1 MKKYEKEYIEC
12 RLILLGDEK
21 VGKKS
26 FIDRLLSLPSTTT
39 IRNEELEKA
48 YKKQILEIRKKYEK
62 QKKFIEMLHGIDE
75 EINKSQ
81 EKYSQKKDK
90 IKKSFS
96 NTNIFSSSQSKDK
109 KIIKRE
115 EDNNNFIMKVT
126 SDNLYFSKKYI
137 RPPIPEHPSKLFNV
151 QKTKICVKPFYIL
164 PAEKIIYDYN
174 PSEDDSDIESNLSL
188 KGIKNDIHKI
198 INNKKAVIEVDQL
211 NGYNISIYNIF
222 LFFYDLSDF
231 NTFETIM
238 LYYDSLE
245 DEYEISSLEKSM
257 IYIIGNKKDIK
268 IPLLSVQETTFS
280 KFVNENNIPK
290 FEISTKPYFNFSK
303 FFLEFL
309 LTNLNK
315 YHQQLINEFNFE
327 SDLEKII
334 FNKST
339 FSKTLR
345 EIHPQKDLY
354 PGPKYDVNIY
364 SFNSKK
370 ELKQSLANQKYRF
383 TKKIFYNKIGPKLV
397 SSKSSKDIKNKN
409 KNYTKILSYLFQ
421 SKADLTNKPTE
432 GYSFGTKEGKLDL
445 VKERKEL
452 SLKRNENIL
461 DSFEGDASS
470 LFVKK
475 DKSKIKGD
483 EYLEE
488 ATERRKKLFEKRI
501 LERRIISD
509 RIAKI
514 HSDNLKKMVKDELKK
529 KKQIIL
535 SHNNKTFSSPNIF
548 DNKNNYNEFK
558 ENNEKKLLDSLVTKN
573 KNYLKNYNKILKKI
587 KLNKKEDITPGPNAY
602 DIRNNYT
609 DRSKGPTIVG
619 KRKEI
624 NHSIVDPSYPDLKDD
639 FEIIAEKANNYIIKE
654 FKPRFEKIIKE
665 PKKAP
670 YINEEIWKKWK
681 KNKTN
686 IEKRGRIKQFIQN
699 LKEKK
704 SNQLIKME
712 EIKEQNE
719 EIKNLRR
726 EILIRKGFE
735 DPCEIK
741 SINYSLVEES
751 SPKYTIKGKSK
762 YNFGQIGTNEKDD
775 TDESIINSQLN
786 SPLPDLNKV
795 KPKFPNIVFN
805 KAERF
810 NYKTKY
816 YEGSLDLFKDGNF
829 SLRTKENF
837 SHVEPYSLSSRRE
850 AFKQKMNISP
860 SPSPADYIIKSPF
873 EIIAENGKKISEQRA
888 KIKNNEQL
896 RKIKMNANQ
905 ELANNGDQNKKEEAN
920 LNYIDKEKNIIII
933 EPEINTGI

>member
-548 DNKNNYNEFK
+548 DKKNNYNEFK

-873 EIIAENGKKISEQRA
+873 EIIAENGKKISEQRE

>member
-48 YKKQILEIRKKYEK
+48 YKKQILAIRKKYEK

-514 HSDNLKKMVKDELKK
+514 HSDNLKKMIKDE
-529 KKQIIL
+529 
-535 SHNNKTFSSPNIF
+535 
-548 DNKNNYNEFK
+548 
-558 ENNEKKLLDSLVTKN
+558 
-573 KNYLKNYNKILKKI
+573 
-587 KLNKKEDITPGPNAY
+587 
-602 DIRNNYT
+602 
-609 DRSKGPTIVG
+609 
-619 KRKEI
+619 
-624 NHSIVDPSYPDLKDD
+624 
-639 FEIIAEKANNYIIKE
+639 
-654 FKPRFEKIIKE
+654 
-665 PKKAP
+665 
-670 YINEEIWKKWK
+670 
-681 KNKTN
+681 
-686 IEKRGRIKQFIQN
+686 
-699 LKEKK
+699 
-704 SNQLIKME
+704 
-712 EIKEQNE
+712 
-719 EIKNLRR
+719 
-726 EILIRKGFE
+726 
-735 DPCEIK
+735 
-741 SINYSLVEES
+741 
-751 SPKYTIKGKSK
+751 
-762 YNFGQIGTNEKDD
+762 
-775 TDESIINSQLN
+775 
-786 SPLPDLNKV
+786 
-795 KPKFPNIVFN
+795 
-805 KAERF
+805 
-810 NYKTKY
+810 
-816 YEGSLDLFKDGNF
+816 
-829 SLRTKENF
+829 
-837 SHVEPYSLSSRRE
+837 
-850 AFKQKMNISP
+850 
-860 SPSPADYIIKSPF
+860 
-873 EIIAENGKKISEQRA
+873 
-888 KIKNNEQL
+888 
-896 RKIKMNANQ
+896 
-905 ELANNGDQNKKEEAN
+905 
-920 LNYIDKEKNIIII
+920 
-933 EPEINTGI
+933 